1 MRQVAQR
8 QIGAAAGLV
17 VVDDRLVVAVERVLQ
32 QRLQLEVREKSPG
45 GTHIERAVAA
55 HALRV
60 GGILIARATLEQCR
74 TDAEGA
80 QITIDIQPRDVLSAL
95 RQELA
100 IIRASVAR
108 IEQGDLELRAPPL
121 QLCGELDLESPDAGA
136 VNIVRTKGRGVVF
149 DQVVDL
155 SLIGIDGPGE
165 DARAAAEADLCA
177 ARSLRPQRRIT
188 IEREIQIVEGGR
200 LERRSIGGRYAQAI
214 TPAVRPLSGP
224 REMVTELLIV
234 VVAPG
239 ELYSS

>member
-8 QIGAAAGLV
+8 QIGVAAGLV

-32 QRLQLEVREKSPG
+32 QCLQLEVRETSPG

-55 HALRV
+55 HTLRV

-100 IIRASVAR
+100 KIRASVAR

-136 VNIVRTKGRGVVF
+136 VDIVRTRARGVLLDSTGAPGVT
-149 DQVVDL
+149 
-155 SLIGIDGPGE
+155 GISGPGA
-165 DARAAAEADLCA
+165 DSCAAAYADLCA
-177 ARSLRPQRRIT
+177 ARSLRPQ
-188 IEREIQIVEGGR
+188 
-200 LERRSIGGRYAQAI
+200 
-214 TPAVRPLSGP
+214 
-224 REMVTELLIV
+224 
-234 VVAPG
+234 
-239 ELYSS
+239 